1 MTAIA
6 SNSPSICVPFIFSN
20 ISRARIR
27 QVFEELELGK
37 IACLDVHIG
46 RNCQRA
52 FIYFDSWNATDRVD
66 NIKARLLDG
75 KELKVIYSDPWYWKC
90 YLNRGKR
97 PTNVT
102 GASSGGGAAREHQLT
117 QLRNEY
123 NIMLKSKNAEIKALY
138 DLISELS
145 DGQITNLDT
154 MLLRRKRTQQR
165 IANS

>member
-1 MTAIA
+1 MTAIV
-6 SNSPSICVPFIFSN
+6 STHPSICVPFIFSN
-20 ISRARIR
+20 ISRTRIR
-27 QVFEELELGK
+27 QVFEGLELGK
-37 IACLDVHIG
+37 IACLDIHIG

-52 FIYFDSWNATDRVD
+52 FIYFDSWNATERVD

-97 PTNVT
+97 PTNTT
-102 GASSGGGAAREHQLT
+102 GAYSSNAVREHQLT

-123 NIMLKSKNAEIKALY
+123 RIMLKSKNAEIKALY
-138 DLISELS
+138 DMISELS

-154 MLLRRKRTQQR
+154 MLLHRKRTQQR